1 MSSIRNALLRKNLV
15 LLTGLLLVCSS
26 VYSASPNPTLPPA
39 QDSEYS
45 GEPISLKVVGIS
57 VTDFFRTI
65 SELSGLNILIDPD
78 VSGSLTLNVE
88 QVPWDQIFDA
98 VLQSQGLAK
107 RIEGNLIRITT
118 QGRLRSEQELQQQLK
133 EAELLAA
140 DTVLISHRLNYA
152 EGGEMLTSL
161 EPHLTPR
168 GSINVDDRT
177 NTLIITDI
185 PDGLEQVTSLI
196 ELLDVAEKQVEIEA
210 RIVEA
215 STNFARALG
224 VQLGIGIGGN
234 NFDFFTGGE
243 PEFTTEVGPGARRNG
258 GFAGTQPFG
267 GAPNPGIIGGFS
279 TGKLIDVFR
288 LDAII
293 TAGERDGEAQIL
305 SKPRV
310 TAQNNAEATITQG
323 SQIPVPVQQN
333 FTTTVE
339 FQTAALQ
346 LTVTP
351 RVTSVDT
358 ILMDITVQN
367 NVPDFGTT
375 VLGIPA
381 IRTSEA
387 HTQVLVADGGTT
399 VIGGIYIEQES
410 ESEDRVPG
418 LGSIPLLGNLFKTTA
433 KSQDTREI
441 LFFITARVQKNIGG
455 LTEVSDVQE
464 TSTTADTGSATIQ
477 D

>member
-1 MSSIRNALLRKNLV
+1 MSSIHNTLLRRSLV
-15 LLTGLLLVCSS
+15 PLICLMLACSS
-26 VYSASPNPTLPPA
+26 VYPASPNPTPPA
-39 QDSEYS
+39 AQGDGYS

-65 SELSGLNILIDPD
+65 SELSGLNILIDSD

-88 QVPWDQIFDA
+88 QVPWDQLFDA

-118 QGRLRSEQELQQQLK
+118 QGTLRGEQEIQQQLK

-140 DTVLISHRLNYA
+140 DTLLISRRLNYA
-152 EGGEMLTSL
+152 QGGEIITSL

-168 GSINVDDRT
+168 GSMNVDSRT
-177 NTLIITDI
+177 NTLIIADV
-185 PDGLEQVTSLI
+185 PYGLDQVTDLI
-196 ELLDVAEKQVEIEA
+196 EILDVPEKQVEIEA

-224 VQLGIGIGGN
+224 VQLGIGIGRN
-234 NFDFFTGGE
+234 NFNFFTDDE
-243 PEFTTEVGPGARRNG
+243 PEFSKLIGPGAPRSG

-267 GAPNPGIIGGFS
+267 GAPSPGIIAGFS
-279 TGKLIDVFR
+279 TGKLIDTFR

-293 TAGERDGEAQIL
+293 TAAERNGEAQIL

-310 TAQNNAEATITQG
+310 TAQNNVQATITQG

-351 RVTSVDT
+351 RVTNVDT
-358 ILMDITVQN
+358 VLMNITVQN

-387 HTQVLVADGGTT
+387 TTQVLVANGGTT
-399 VIGGIYIEQES
+399 VIGGIYIESES

-418 LGSIPLLGNLFKTTA
+418 LGRIPVLGNLFKTTS

-441 LFFITARVQKNIGG
+441 LFFITARVQESALFID
-455 LTEVSDVQE
+455 EAAVQE
-464 TSTTADTGSATIQ
+464 TSSAQ
-477 D
+477 AQE